1 MTPSEPF
8 RVTYS
13 GTVLDALKLL
23 LSDAAAAGVLRRVS
37 RALIEIEGRLELHP
51 RTWGDPIR
59 RVANANMTRFVRVH
73 EELAIE
79 YAVHDT
85 EPLVWVTDV
94 TPVLSHPLRKQV
106 NE

>member
-1 MTPSEPF
+1 
-8 RVTYS
+8 
-13 GTVLDALKLL
+13 
-23 LSDAAAAGVLRRVS
+23 
-37 RALIEIEGRLELHP
+37 
-51 RTWGDPIR
+51 
-59 RVANANMTRFVRVH
+59 MTRFVRVDD
-73 EELAIE
+73 ELAIE